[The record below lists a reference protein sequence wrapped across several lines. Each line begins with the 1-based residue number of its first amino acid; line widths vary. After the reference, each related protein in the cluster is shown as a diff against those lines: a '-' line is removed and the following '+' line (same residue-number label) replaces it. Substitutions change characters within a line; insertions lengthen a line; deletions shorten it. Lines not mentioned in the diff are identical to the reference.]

1 MFRSRISW
9 RAIIAGVVTTIAV
22 SIIMAILGVALGFT
36 VLSPMS
42 SDPLSGLGTAFGIWS
57 VVSVIV
63 SLAAGGFMAGFVGP
77 GRGAEHGFLTWA
89 TVLLIAGWMG
99 GQAIGAA
106 ASSIGSAVENIGSA
120 AVDVASDVGGGIA
133 SLAGSAVDVIQ
144 DQVDD
149 MNVNT
154 DELRGDV
161 AQVLRDT
168 GVPTLQ
174 PEYLCAQIGE
184 ARSDLRSAIRQI
196 TLNNEDL
203 DQAIGGFVDRQQARL
218 ANITDDIDRDAVVTA
233 LMNNRNITRAEAEQL
248 VDNALIAYSTVVD
261 RTRSA
266 LENAQMRLQET
277 RAYVADAIRQARI
290 RADELASAMARSAL
304 FAGLSL
310 IVGAILACL
319 AGWYGREQAYRRFHD
334 DILESTAIRTGVL
347 TEV

>member
-1 MFRSRISW
+1 
-9 RAIIAGVVTTIAV
+9 V
-22 SIIMAILGVALGFT
+22 
-36 VLSPMS
+36 SPMS
-42 SDPLSGLGTAFGIWS
+42 NDPFSGLGTAFGIWS
-57 VVSVIV
+57 VVSVIL

-106 ASSIGSAVENIGSA
+106 ATTVGNAVQDVGSA
-120 AVDVASDVGGGIA
+120 AVNVASGVGSGVA

-144 DQVDD
+144 DQVDE
-149 MNVNT
+149 MNVDT

-168 GVPTLQ
+168 QVPTLQ
-174 PEYLCAQIGE
+174 PEYLRTQVSA
-184 ARSDLRSAIRQI
+184 ARSDLQNAIRQI

-218 ANITDDIDRDAVVTA
+218 ANITDDIDRDAAVTA

-248 VDNALIAYSTVVD
+248 VDNALVAYSNVVD

-290 RADELASAMARSAL
+290 RADELASSMARSAL
-304 FAGLSL
+304 FAGLAL
-310 IVGAILACL
+310 IVGAILASL
-319 AGWYGREQAYRRFHD
+319 AGWYGRGQAYRRFHD
-334 DILESTAIRTGVL
+334 DIIESTTIRTGVL